1 MAKWTYLLTII
12 NDTDRTL
19 ELVSSSVPWGKRD
32 GKFPETISA
41 GQHGDFKVYS
51 PAGNPTGLEFY
62 FTMRDKPNTEQ
73 ETRYGSFSVAVDV
86 PYWKHNNTSSFTC
99 NGILTQSGF
108 KEIPNGAHDFATTAT
123 ITTTLCSDS
132 INETESSE
140 VKPELNEYVEIG
152 YSNLYDWDKIQNLEV
167 INPHEKTVDYFIP
180 DQNIILNRKLDGRTE
195 KASVPRIMWNEII
208 DRKCPDAYSKRH
220 FVEDYFT
227 VSVYEVRKNTTVSIP
242 ANQSY
247 EKTLEITNRST
258 VRRETRQELQIE
270 NTISGSGTSGDFT
283 LSDTL
288 RMQYQI
294 SKLDEYCSENIKTVR
309 EVFNYNAVDQDRNV
323 VLWDLAEVLVLYR
336 TSKKGQTELV
346 GIGDYYLTASQKTYM
361 AESNSSEDI
370 DNSMIEAFQCPDSIT
385 NSRFVTEDDDISDD
399 ESYFLLPSLG
409 AIQGNIT
416 INGTNYRWMELS
428 FGTNRGMCFNP
439 GNNRYEFRPNP
450 HNDPWYNR
458 NQATWYANMA
468 REFKRIGDAAAWN
481 QNNWPA
487 AINNLRVNGITYTAS
502 AR

>member
-19 ELVSSSVPWGKRD
+19 ELVSSSIPWGKCD
-32 GKFPETISA
+32 GKFPETIPA
-41 GQHGDFKVYS
+41 GGHGDFKVYS
-51 PAGNPTGLEFY
+51 PAGKPTGLEFY

-73 ETRYGSFSVAVDV
+73 ESRYGSFSVSVDV
-86 PYWKHNNTSSFTC
+86 PYWQHNNKSSFTC

-123 ITTTLCSDS
+123 ITTTLCSNS
-132 INETESSE
+132 ITENDSSE
-140 VKPELNEYVEIG
+140 VKSGSDENVEIG
-152 YSNLYDWDKIQNLEV
+152 NSNLYDWDKIQNLEV
-167 INPHEKTVDYFIP
+167 INPCEKTVDYFIP
-180 DQNIILNRKLDGRTE
+180 DKNIILNRKLDSRTE
-195 KASVPRIMWNEII
+195 KASVPKVMWNQII
-208 DRKCPDAYSKRH
+208 DIKCPDAYSKRN
-220 FVEDYFT
+220 FVEEYFT

-258 VRRETRQELQIE
+258 IRRETRQELQIE
-270 NTISGSGTSGDFT
+270 NTISGNGTSGEFT
-283 LSDTL
+283 LSETL

-294 SKLDEYCSENIKTVR
+294 SELNEYCNENIKTVR
-309 EVFNYNAVDQDRNV
+309 EVFNYNAIDQDRNV

-336 TSKKGQTELV
+336 TSKKGQTEIV

-361 AESNSSEDI
+361 PESNSSEDI
-370 DNSMIEAFQCPDSIT
+370 DNSMLEAFQCANSIT
-385 NSRFVTEDDDISDD
+385 NRFVTEDDSLFDD
-399 ESYFLLPSLG
+399 ESDILLPSVG

-428 FGTNRGMCFNP
+428 FGINRGMCFNP
-439 GNNRYEFRPNP
+439 GNNRYQFRPNP
-450 HNDPWYNR
+450 HNDAWYNTH
-458 NQATWYANMA
+458 QTTWYANMA
-468 REFKRIGDAAAWN
+468 REFKRIGDGAGWN
-481 QNNWPA
+481 QNNWPGA
-487 AINNLRVNGITYTAS
+487 VNGLRVNGITYTAD